1 MPVRYTS
8 VDFKQE
14 RLCESEVPGSSLC
27 WRFGDFW
34 PIRNYL
40 KQQDWMKSQGV
51 SERKVTGPN
60 PEA

>member
-1 MPVRYTS
+1 MPVRYTN

-14 RLCESEVPGSSLC
+14 WLWESEVPPSSLC
-27 WRFGDFW
+27 WRFGGLW

-40 KQQDWMKSQGV
+40 KQQDWMRSQGV
-51 SERKVTGPN
+51 SERKDTGPN